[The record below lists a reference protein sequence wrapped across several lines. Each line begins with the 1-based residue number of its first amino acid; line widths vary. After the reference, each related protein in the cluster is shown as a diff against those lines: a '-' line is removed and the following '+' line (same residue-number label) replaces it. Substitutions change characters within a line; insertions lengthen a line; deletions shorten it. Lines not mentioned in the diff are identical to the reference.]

1 MALVIGLGMMKG
13 SRSLSGAMNEALLAI
28 FQQAYQNLDLFP
40 LVEPEQIERFRVDY
54 GREVLVRL
62 KQEVNASTQDGKFVF
77 AGHRGCGKSTL
88 LKRFAVEMQ
97 PQHFVVFFSIAD
109 LLEPSAVTH
118 RNILYAIA
126 LQLLS
131 AATQQQVPIARDIQ
145 ESLLGWMTTT
155 HKQKTEKTTKS
166 EIGLGVDKLLQ
177 LATLKFQQEQ
187 AFRDEIERVYEK
199 NVADLVGKADRIA
212 AAIAS
217 TTKKSVLV
225 VIDDLDKL
233 DLPLVESIYR
243 HNIKVL
249 FSPRFRIVF
258 TIPISA
264 TQEPQVMGALTSEGI
279 VRPQLFPVSKFY
291 PKSDCHNPE
300 AEAIASTVDI
310 FLKVLTKR
318 IPVAQM
324 EPEIARKMVLK
335 SGGVMRELVR
345 IGRECCTECMV
356 QLELEPDRTD
366 LKIDEAIL
374 TAALRNLRN
383 DFARQIVPGPA
394 LFPVLVQVYNT
405 FNNQEADSDAFVKL
419 LHGLMVLEYLNDDLW
434 YDVHPIVVDLLQR
447 KGLIK

>member
-1 MALVIGLGMMKG
+1 
-13 SRSLSGAMNEALLAI
+13 MNEALLAI
-28 FQQAYQNLDLFP
+28 FQQAYQDLDLFP

-62 KQEVNASTQDGKFVF
+62 KQEVNASTKDGKFVF

-131 AATQQQVPIARDIQ
+131 AATQKQVPVATDIQ

-155 HKQKTEKTTKS
+155 HKQKAEKTTKS

-291 PKSDCHNPE
+291 PKSDCHNPK
-300 AEAIASTVDI
+300 AAAIAPTVEI

-383 DFARQIVPGPA
+383 DFARQIGTD
-394 LFPVLVQVYNT
+394 LFPVLIQVYNT
-405 FNNQEADSDAFVKL
+405 LNNQDADGDAFVKL